1 MKFFSRPTWVTL
13 IAIALIL
20 GSLLGQS
27 IGQQAAPFYLSIVPG
42 NVQQNS
48 VRIDTSVAPNRLDI
62 GAESSRL
69 GTTSQSVNIL
79 RCTGALA
86 GSAVGCS
93 AVAGNGGDAAI
104 GITLTPLGTGS
115 VALGGNV
122 TTNRVFLPAVEFCR
136 SDNQSVLMVPTRVA
150 QSDWALA
157 ITNAAGST
165 QNLHC
170 VVPPSIFGTRTTAS
184 KGIRID
190 SLSISY
196 FISTNNLTSHTY
208 NAMAQV
214 VYSNN
219 VANAVSNFAG
229 VTTCTLATATQ
240 ANPYLT
246 ACVVPTPAYIVT
258 ASTGFNVDF
267 TAVLAAAATTYRVY
281 GIEVGYSTAL
291 Y

>member
-1 MKFFSRPTWVTL
+1 MKFFSRPIYVTL
-13 IAIALIL
+13 TAIVLIVATL
-20 GSLLGQS
+20 IGQS
-27 IGQQAAPFYLSIVPG
+27 IGQQAAPFYLSVVPG

-69 GTTSQSVNIL
+69 GTASQSVNIL
-79 RCTGALA
+79 RCTGAIA

-93 AVAGNGGDAAI
+93 AVAGNGGDAAV
-104 GITLTPLGTGS
+104 GITFTPLGTG
-115 VALGGNV
+115 VVRLGGII
-122 TTNRVFLPAVEFCR
+122 TTNRVFLPATEFCK
-136 SDNQSVLMVPTRVA
+136 SDNVAVPMVATRVA

-157 ITNAAGST
+157 VTSAAGST

-170 VVPPSIFGTRTTAS
+170 SIPSSIFGTQTTAS

-190 SLSISY
+190 SLSVSY
-196 FISTNNLTSHTY
+196 FISTNNLTSQTW

-214 VYSNN
+214 VYANN
-219 VANAVSNFAG
+219 VANAISNFAG
-229 VTTCTLATATQ
+229 VTTCALATATQ

-246 ACVVPTPAYIVT
+246 ACVVPTPAFIVT
-258 ASTGFNVDF
+258 ANTGFGIDF